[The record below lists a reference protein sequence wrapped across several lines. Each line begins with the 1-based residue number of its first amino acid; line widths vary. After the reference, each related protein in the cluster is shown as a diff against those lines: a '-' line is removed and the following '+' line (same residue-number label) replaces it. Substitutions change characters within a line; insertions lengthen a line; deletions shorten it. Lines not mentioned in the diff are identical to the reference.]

1 MFLKI
6 CTKWNDQSG
15 SHMEILYG
23 ALRRIA
29 GYYLLFVNNPSNSI
43 INLTVIWDSHMKY
56 YRGGGLS
63 KNINIFPISIAK
75 QDHYIICSLI
85 NHQSGSHMGR
95 DFVKNIIYSP
105 FH

>member
-6 CTKWNDQSG
+6 CTKWNHQSG

-43 INLTVIWDSHMKY
+43 TVIWDSHMKY

-63 KNINIFPISIAK
+63 KKHKHIPHFNSQTRPLYHLFT
-75 QDHYIICSLI
+75 D
-85 NHQSGSHMGR
+85 
-95 DFVKNIIYSP
+95 
-105 FH
+105 